1 MTARRCGLAALSMM
15 WALLVAGVG
24 MRMAYRR
31 ATRPSEK
38 LERSGKPALHLVL
51 RQRAKVCRCARRCR
65 VRSRV
70 RIPVNIHCS
79 V

>member
-1 MTARRCGLAALSMM
+1 MRRSLCGLAALSMM

-31 ATRPSEK
+31 PTRPSEK

-51 RQRAKVCRCARRCR
+51 KQRAKVCRCARRCE
-65 VRSRV
+65 VGQECVFHALST
-70 RIPVNIHCS
+70 
-79 V
+79 